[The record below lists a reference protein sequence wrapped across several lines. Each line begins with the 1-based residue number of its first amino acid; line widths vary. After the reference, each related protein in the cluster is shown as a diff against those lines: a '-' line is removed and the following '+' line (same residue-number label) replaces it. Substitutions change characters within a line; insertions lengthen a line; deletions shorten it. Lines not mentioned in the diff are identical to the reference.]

1 MSLALGEVDLDLET
15 NAVFGNLAKDSA
27 KAFAAA
33 LTGQD
38 PAAVEPERPPKAAK
52 LELGKRGRPLDS
64 SHFGGRNNGQGNKG
78 QGKGGKGGKISP
90 SGDLSGQGHGQASDS
105 PRDPASDPQTRTLPG
120 WSICSQGPM
129 GPSRYSSKRQRD
141 TRSRPKSSSW
151 RRRVRAVLLSTL
163 FLTLLHCLQAL
174 STDANQQKS
183 ARDKGWMTQG
193 TNGAIRRWD
202 AENQVLQ
209 IDEDK
214 TPIPHQELIGLIS
227 KLAELKRVAMW
238 YTDSMRRTRSRR
250 TRRVSRHSCWRLV
263 FEPEAWRTPEMAWS
277 GSPIWQPCRS

>member
-90 SGDLSGQGHGQASDS
+90 QVTSLVKAMGRLVIRQETQLQILKQNSAWLVYLQPGANGPIPVLFKAAERYKEQAKVKFMEA
-105 PRDPASDPQTRTLPG
+105 P
-120 WSICSQGPM
+120 
-129 GPSRYSSKRQRD
+129 
-141 TRSRPKSSSW
+141 
-151 RRRVRAVLLSTL
+151 VRAVLLSTL

-193 TNGAIRRWD
+193 TNGAIRSGTP
-202 AENQVLQ
+202 
-209 IDEDK
+209 K
-214 TPIPHQELIGLIS
+214 TRYCRS
-227 KLAELKRVAMW
+227 TRTKLR
-238 YTDSMRRTRSRR
+238 SRTRS
-250 TRRVSRHSCWRLV
+250 
-263 FEPEAWRTPEMAWS
+263 
-277 GSPIWQPCRS
+277 